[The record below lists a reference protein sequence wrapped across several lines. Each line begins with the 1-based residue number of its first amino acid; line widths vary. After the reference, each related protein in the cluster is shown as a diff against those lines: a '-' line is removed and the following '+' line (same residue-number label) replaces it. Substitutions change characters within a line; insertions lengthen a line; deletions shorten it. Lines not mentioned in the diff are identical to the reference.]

1 MATPHPP
8 SPEIP
13 GPGPSGISPED
24 QQITGNRTERWNTL
38 LPRLT
43 NTQAI
48 LLSRI
53 SSGPF
58 SCRMYGRKR
67 NLTEHRTVL
76 GVLMGKR
83 HEEPILRYLSCED
96 YLMRLDLI
104 TQEIETAAS
113 EVIQRIQDI
122 REESK
127 SIVPLSR
134 LQDIKLVLQNLPK
147 KELTLK
153 P

>member
-1 MATPHPP
+1 
-8 SPEIP
+8 
-13 GPGPSGISPED
+13 
-24 QQITGNRTERWNTL
+24 
-38 LPRLT
+38 
-43 NTQAI
+43 
-48 LLSRI
+48 
-53 SSGPF
+53 
-58 SCRMYGRKR
+58 
-67 NLTEHRTVL
+67 
-76 GVLMGKR
+76 MGKR

-113 EVIQRIQDI
+113 EVIQRILDI
-122 REESK
+122 HEESK

-134 LQDIKLVLQNLPK
+134 LQDIKLVLQNLTK